1 MKTLTILSIASI
13 GMLTDNIYIAVTAV
27 IVVLILTLKSK

>member
-1 MKTLTILSIASI
+1 MKNLFILSVASI
-13 GMLTDNIYIAVTAV
+13 GMLTDNMYVAVTAV